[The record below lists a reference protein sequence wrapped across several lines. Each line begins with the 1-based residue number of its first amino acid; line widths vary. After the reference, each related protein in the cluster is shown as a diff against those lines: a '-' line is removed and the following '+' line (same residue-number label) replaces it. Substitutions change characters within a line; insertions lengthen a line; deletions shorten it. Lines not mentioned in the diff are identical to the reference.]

1 MIAADEDALMCDFAE
16 TYHILDMRALPVK
29 QAAALAVGLPS
40 NSRIKLKLSGEET
53 PISTIMM
60 AAIIDRLSLLVWQN
74 SRDGTKGKNR
84 PEMLVESLFRKS
96 ETLRDIAV
104 YDSAE
109 EFEKARRKLLGKE
122 E

>member
-1 MIAADEDALMCDFAE
+1 MIAADEDALMCDFVE

-29 QAAALAVGLPS
+29 QAAALAVGLPA
-40 NSRIKLKLSGEET
+40 NSRIKLKLSGEKAPIET
-53 PISTIMM
+53 VLL
-60 AAIIDRLSLLVWQN
+60 AAIVDRLSLLLWQN
-74 SRDGTKGKNR
+74 SKDGAKGKNR
-84 PEMLVESLFRKS
+84 PETLIDSLFGKS